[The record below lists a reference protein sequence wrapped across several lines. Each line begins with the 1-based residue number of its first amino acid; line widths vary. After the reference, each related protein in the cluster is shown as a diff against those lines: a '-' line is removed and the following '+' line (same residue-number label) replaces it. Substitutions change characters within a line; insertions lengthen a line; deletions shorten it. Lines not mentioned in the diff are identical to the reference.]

1 MAIKVITANRR
12 AFHEYSISDR
22 FEAGL
27 VMTGTEV
34 KAARMGKVNL
44 NESWVEFDERGEA
57 YLRDAH
63 ISKYSHGSY
72 SNHPET
78 RPRKLL
84 LHHQE
89 LERLQER
96 VQQKGMTII
105 PLRIY
110 FKEQWIKVEIGVA
123 KGKKLHDKREDSQKK
138 EANRDIQRAMR
149 SRKYE

>member
-1 MAIKVITANRR
+1 MAIKVITTHRR
-12 AFHEYSISDR
+12 AYHEYSITDR
-22 FEAGL
+22 FEAGI

-44 NESWVEFDERGEA
+44 NESWVDFDERGEA

-78 RPRKLL
+78 RARKLL

-89 LERLQER
+89 LEKLQER

-110 FKEQWIKVEIGVA
+110 FKDQWIKVEIGVA
-123 KGKKLHDKREDSQKK
+123 KGKKLHDKREDTQKK
-138 EANRDIQRAMR
+138 EANRAIERAMR
-149 SRKYE
+149 SRK

>member
-1 MAIKVITANRR
+1 MGIKIITTNRR

-22 FEAGL
+22 YEAGL

-34 KAARMGKVNL
+34 KAARLGKVNL
-44 NESWVEFDERGEA
+44 NESWVDIDEWGQA

-84 LHHQE
+84 LHRKE
-89 LERLQER
+89 LVRLEER
-96 VQQKGMTII
+96 VQQKGMTLI
-105 PLRIY
+105 PLKIY
-110 FKEQWIKVEIGVA
+110 FKDQWIKLEIGVA
-123 KGKKLHDKREDSQKK
+123 KGKKLHDKRDDVQKK
-138 EANRDIQRAMR
+138 EANRSMERALR
-149 SRKYE
+149 GRKS